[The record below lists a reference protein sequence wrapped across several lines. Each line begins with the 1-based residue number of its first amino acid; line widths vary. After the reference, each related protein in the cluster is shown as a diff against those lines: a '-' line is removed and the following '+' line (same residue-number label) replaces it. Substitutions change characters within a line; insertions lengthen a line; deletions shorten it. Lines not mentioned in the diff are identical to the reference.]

1 MLLGQ
6 GGIVIQLHKDTLW
19 KVDYDL
25 FKAGDCLGTLFFDV
39 GINVTID
46 RDVATIEPT
55 TTGSKVYCAGVVV
68 SLTAFDQVM
77 WRHTI
82 ISPKELHKVRTT
94 GVSFDRLDLDPWED
108 RGAIEDHLR
117 DYLRRFGIDIKNRQ
131 PRGRKTVSMVDIMR
145 FIRIAPH
152 HLALASTLNYEMK
165 RVIWLGAPHDISSW
179 FWDGMGKSSL
189 CALASWRVDHP
200 NNYRLLLAALSGIR
214 VIRCSWDREA
224 GP

>member
-1 MLLGQ
+1 
-6 GGIVIQLHKDTLW
+6 
-19 KVDYDL
+19 
-25 FKAGDCLGTLFFDV
+25 
-39 GINVTID
+39 
-46 RDVATIEPT
+46 
-55 TTGSKVYCAGVVV
+55 
-68 SLTAFDQVM
+68 
-77 WRHTI
+77 
-82 ISPKELHKVRTT
+82 
-94 GVSFDRLDLDPWED
+94 
-108 RGAIEDHLR
+108 
-117 DYLRRFGIDIKNRQ
+117 
-131 PRGRKTVSMVDIMR
+131 MVDIMR